1 MADSNRSP
9 QRRYF
14 KELRFRQFRAFREVA
29 RTMSFAAAAD
39 ALRIS
44 RPSLWQQ
51 VRALEEELGAAL
63 VRTENQQLSLTE
75 DGALLVELIKPLVEE
90 FDSIRTMFADRRANV
105 VRRLRVATTSSLLA
119 NELQQ
124 PVQHYAQ
131 EHPAVRF
138 SFVERPSKEAFSLLE
153 SGEADLAVVGMLDTT
168 PRPEGFVFD
177 EWLSYPFVVICPPG
191 HPLEKAKRIE
201 VRDIVEHPLLLPT
214 AATNARQRITAT
226 LEEASCL
233 GALNAVIE
241 SSTTLVLARY
251 VGMGLGVAISSI
263 SPQLADELRT
273 GGHGHPPLV
282 VREVRSLFGEEP
294 IVIARR
300 KGGYLFSHVDGFR
313 QLTLSSL
320 HSFRHAP

>member
-1 MADSNRSP
+1 MADFTPPP

-29 RTMSFAAAAD
+29 RTMSFAAAAN

-63 VRTENQQLSLTE
+63 LRTENQQLSLTE
-75 DGALLVELIKPLVEE
+75 DGALLLELIKPLVEE
-90 FDSIRTMFADRRANV
+90 FDSIRTMFADRRTNA
-105 VRRLRVATTSSLLA
+105 VRKLRVATTSSLLA

-124 PVQHYAQ
+124 PVQLYAQ
-131 EHPAVRF
+131 EHPDVRF

-153 SGEADLAVVGMLDTT
+153 SGEADLAIVGMLDTT

-177 EWLSYPFVVICPPG
+177 ECLSYPFVLVCPRG
-191 HPLEKAKRIE
+191 HPLEKAKSVE
-201 VRDIVEHPLLLPT
+201 VRDIVRHPMLLPT
-214 AATNARQRITAT
+214 AATNARQRITAK

-233 GALNAVIE
+233 GAVNAVIE
-241 SSTTLVLARY
+241 SSTAVVLARY
-251 VGMGLGVAISSI
+251 VNMNLGVALCSI
-263 SPQLADELRT
+263 SPQLADELRE
-273 GGHGHPPLV
+273 GGHGHPPLI
-282 VREVRSLFGEEP
+282 VREVHSLFGEEP

-300 KGGYLFSHVDGFR
+300 KGGYLLSHVEGFR

-320 HSFRHAP
+320 KSSP

>member
-1 MADSNRSP
+1 MADSNPPP

-29 RTMSFAAAAD
+29 RTMSFAAAAE

-63 VRTENQQLSLTE
+63 LRTENQQLSLTE

-90 FDSIRTMFADRRANV
+90 FDSIRTLFADRRTNV

-119 NELQQ
+119 HELQH
-124 PVQHYAQ
+124 PVQLYAQ

-177 EWLSYPFVVICPPG
+177 EWLSYPFVVVCPRG

-201 VRDIVEHPLLLPT
+201 VRDIVGHPMLLPT

-233 GALNAVIE
+233 GAVNAVIE
-241 SSTTLVLARY
+241 SSTALVLARY
-251 VGMGLGVAISSI
+251 VEMGLGVAVCSI

-273 GGHGHPPLV
+273 GGGGHPPLV

-320 HSFRHAP
+320 SSSP

>member
-1 MADSNRSP
+1 MADSHPPP

-14 KELRFRQFRAFREVA
+14 KELRFRQLRAFREVA
-29 RTMSFAAAAD
+29 RTMSFAAAAE

-63 VRTENQQLSLTE
+63 LRTENQQLSLTE

-90 FDSIRTMFADRRANV
+90 FDSIRTLFADRRTNV

-119 NELQQ
+119 NELQH
-124 PVQHYAQ
+124 PVQLYAQ

-168 PRPEGFVFD
+168 PRAEGFVFD
-177 EWLSYPFVVICPPG
+177 EWLSYPFVVVCPRG

-201 VRDIVEHPLLLPT
+201 VRDIVGYPMLLPT

-233 GALNAVIE
+233 GAVNAVIE
-241 SSTTLVLARY
+241 SSTALVLARY
-251 VGMGLGVAISSI
+251 VEMGLGVAVCSI

-273 GGHGHPPLV
+273 GGGGHPPLV

-320 HSFRHAP
+320 PSSP

>member
-1 MADSNRSP
+1 MADSHPPP

-29 RTMSFAAAAD
+29 RTMSFAAAAE

-63 VRTENQQLSLTE
+63 LRTENQQLSLTE

-90 FDSIRTMFADRRANV
+90 FDSIRTLFADRRTNV

-119 NELQQ
+119 NELQH
-124 PVQHYAQ
+124 PVQLYAQ

-168 PRPEGFVFD
+168 PRAEGFVFD
-177 EWLSYPFVVICPPG
+177 EWLSYPFVVVCPRG
-191 HPLEKAKRIE
+191 HPLEKAKKIE
-201 VRDIVEHPLLLPT
+201 VRDIVGYPMLLPT

-233 GALNAVIE
+233 GAVNAVIE
-241 SSTTLVLARY
+241 SSTALVLARY
-251 VGMGLGVAISSI
+251 VEMGLGVAVCSI

-273 GGHGHPPLV
+273 GGGGHPPLV

-320 HSFRHAP
+320 PSSP

>member
-1 MADSNRSP
+1 MADYTPPP

-63 VRTENQQLSLTE
+63 LRTENQQLSLTE

-90 FDSIRTMFADRRANV
+90 FDSIRTMFADRRTKM
-105 VRRLRVATTSSLLA
+105 VRRLRVATTSSLLS
-119 NELQQ
+119 NELQL
-124 PVQHYAQ
+124 PVQLYAQ

-177 EWLSYPFVVICPPG
+177 EWLSYPFVVVCPQG

-201 VRDIVEHPLLLPT
+201 VEDVVEHPLLLPM
-214 AATNARQRITAT
+214 AATNARQRITAVF
-226 LEEASCL
+226 EEASCL
-233 GALNAVIE
+233 GAVNCVIE
-241 SSTTLVLARY
+241 SSTALVLARY
-251 VGMGLGVAISSI
+251 TEMGLGVAICSI
-263 SPQLADELRT
+263 SPQLANELRT

-320 HSFRHAP
+320 QASR

>member
-1 MADSNRSP
+1 MADSNPHP

-51 VRALEEELGAAL
+51 VRALEEELGAPL

-90 FDSIRTMFADRRANV
+90 FDSIRTLFADRRANV

-124 PVQHYAQ
+124 PVRHYAR
-131 EHPAVRF
+131 EHPAVRL

-177 EWLSYPFVVICPPG
+177 EWLSYPFVVIYPPG
-191 HPLEKAKRIE
+191 HPLEKVKMIQ
-201 VRDIVEHPLLLPT
+201 VRDIVGHAMLLPT

-233 GALNAVIE
+233 GAVNAVIE
-241 SSTTLVLARY
+241 SSTSLVLARY

-320 HSFRHAP
+320 H